1 MMLPS
6 QRIMEKSE
14 TSMLKKINFRYY
26 NFILIFLVISLM
38 LLGLYVI
45 NDVNNDYT
53 VKQAVG
59 IVLAIIIMIVLS
71 LIDYH
76 FIVKFY
82 VPLYLSSV
90 LLLVAVIIGGTSVNN
105 AKRWFTIAG
114 IRFQPSELTKVLMI
128 IFMAVFLG
136 NLMEDKR
143 VNTFRGI
150 VGFGI
155 FYAIPAGLI
164 FIEPDLSTLICLT
177 MVLLTMIFLAGLS
190 YKFIITVLLIL
201 IPVFSIFIWYIQQ
214 PDQKLLY
221 EHQVTRIMSFIYP
234 SEYDDETMQQDNSVM
249 AIGSGQLMGKEF
261 GESKKNSKT
270 SDTNLISEQQTDF
283 IFSAVG
289 EKFGFFGSV
298 IIIGIILLIV
308 LQCIRAGR
316 QARDNVGT
324 LIGVGVGCLI
334 GYQSFINIGVAT
346 KLLPNTGIPL
356 PFISYGLTSLISTA
370 IGIGIV
376 LNICLQKRRY

>member
-1 MMLPS
+1 MVITLM
-6 QRIMEKSE
+6 
-14 TSMLKKINFRYY
+14 
-26 NFILIFLVISLM
+26 ILGVYI
-38 LLGLYVI
+38 I
-45 NDVNNDYT
+45 NDVDNDFT
-53 VKQAVG
+53 VKQTVG
-59 IVLAIIIMIVLS
+59 VVLAVVIMIVLS
-71 LIDYH
+71 FIDYH
-76 FIVKFY
+76 MIIKFY
-82 VPLYLSSV
+82 GPLYIVSTVFLIM
-90 LLLVAVIIGGTSVNN
+90 VIIAGKSVNN
-105 AKRWFTIAG
+105 AKRWFQIAG
-114 IRFQPSELTKVLMI
+114 IRFQPSELTKVIMI
-128 IFMAVFLG
+128 IFMAAFLS
-136 NLMEDKR
+136 NLMDEER
-143 VNTFRGI
+143 VNTIRGI
-150 VGFGI
+150 FGFII
-155 FYAIPAGLI
+155 FYSIPAVLI
-164 FIEPDLSTLICLT
+164 FVEPDLSTLICLT
-177 MVLLTMIFLAGLS
+177 MVLLTMFFVSGLS
-190 YKFIITVLLIL
+190 YKLIITVLLIL
-201 IPVFSIFIWYIQQ
+201 IPTFSVFIWYIQR

-234 SEYDDETMQQDNSVM
+234 SEYDEETMQQDNSVM
-249 AIGSGQLMGKEF
+249 AIGSGQLMGKDFSED
-261 GESKKNSKT
+261 KKNSNT

>member
-1 MMLPS
+1 M
-6 QRIMEKSE
+6 I
-14 TSMLKKINFRYY
+14 KKLFKRYNIKYY
-26 NFILIFLVISLM
+26 NFILFFLVISLM
-38 LLGLYVI
+38 ILGVYVI
-45 NDVNNDYT
+45 NEVNDEFTN
-53 VKQAVG
+53 KQIVG
-59 IVLAIIIMIVLS
+59 VVLAVVIMLVVS
-71 LIDYH
+71 FIDYH

-82 VPLYLSSV
+82 GPLYIVSAV
-90 LLLVAVIIGGTSVNN
+90 LLIAVRIGGTSVNN

-128 IFMAVFLG
+128 IFMAVFLSQ
-136 NLMEDKR
+136 LMEEKK
-143 VNTFRGI
+143 VSTVRGI
-150 VGFGI
+150 LGFVI
-155 FYAIPAGLI
+155 YYSIPAILI

-177 MVLLTMIFLAGLS
+177 MVLVTMIFLAGLS
-190 YKFIITVLLIL
+190 YKFIITVLLIF
-201 IPVFSIFIWYIQQ
+201 IPLFSVFIWYIQR

-221 EHQVTRIMSFIYP
+221 EHQQERILSFIYP
-234 SEYDDETMQQDNSVM
+234 SEYDDETMQQENSVM
-249 AIGSGQLMGKEF
+249 AIGSGQLMGKGF
-261 GESKKNSKT
+261 GETKDNSNTSKA
-270 SDTNLISEQQTDF
+270 NLVSEQQTDF

-316 QARDNVGT
+316 QARDNTGM
-324 LIGVGVGCLI
+324 LIGVGMGCLI

-346 KLLPNTGIPL
+346 MLLPNTGIPL

-370 IGIGIV
+370 LGIGIV

>member
-1 MMLPS
+1 M
-6 QRIMEKSE
+6 I
-14 TSMLKKINFRYY
+14 KKLFKRYNIKYY
-26 NFILIFLVISLM
+26 NFILFFLVISLM
-38 LLGLYVI
+38 ILGVYVI
-45 NDVNNDYT
+45 NEVNDEFTN
-53 VKQAVG
+53 KQIVG
-59 IVLAIIIMIVLS
+59 VVLAVVVMLVVS
-71 LIDYH
+71 FIDYH
-76 FIVKFY
+76 FIAKFY
-82 VPLYLSSV
+82 GPLYIVSAV
-90 LLLVAVIIGGTSVNN
+90 LLIAVRIGGTSVNN

-136 NLMEDKR
+136 QLMEEKK
-143 VNTFRGI
+143 VSTVRGI
-150 VGFGI
+150 LGFVI
-155 FYAIPAGLI
+155 YYSIPAILI

-177 MVLLTMIFLAGLS
+177 MVLVTMIFLAGLS
-190 YKFIITVLLIL
+190 YKFIITVLLIF
-201 IPVFSIFIWYIQQ
+201 IPLFSVFIWYIQR

-221 EHQVTRIMSFIYP
+221 EHQQERILSFIYP
-234 SEYDDETMQQDNSVM
+234 SEYDDETMQQENSVM
-249 AIGSGQLMGKEF
+249 AIGSGQLMGKGF
-261 GESKKNSKT
+261 GETKDNSNTSKA
-270 SDTNLISEQQTDF
+270 NLVSEQQTDF

-316 QARDNVGT
+316 QARDNTGM
-324 LIGVGVGCLI
+324 LIGVGMGCLI

-346 KLLPNTGIPL
+346 MLLPNTGIPL

-370 IGIGIV
+370 FGIGIV